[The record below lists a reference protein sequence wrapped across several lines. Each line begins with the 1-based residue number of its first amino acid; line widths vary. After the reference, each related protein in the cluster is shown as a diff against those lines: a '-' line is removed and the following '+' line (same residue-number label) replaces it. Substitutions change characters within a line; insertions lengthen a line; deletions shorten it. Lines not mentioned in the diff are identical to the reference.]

1 MQRKRLPFEQIFD
14 VRAVRIMV
22 DSVADCYAVL
32 GVVHSLWNHISQ
44 EFDDYIA
51 NPKGNGYQS
60 LHTAV
65 VGPEGKTL
73 EIQIR
78 TRQMHRNA
86 ELGVAAHWRYKEGRI
101 SQGSGFERQIAW
113 LRQILEWKD
122 ETPNAEDFLN
132 RFKAEAFQDRVYA
145 VTPKGAVIELTQGA
159 TPLDFAYYIHTEV
172 GHRCRGAKVNGR
184 IVPLTYELKNGE
196 QVEILTTKTGTPSRD
211 WLSPHLNYLKTS
223 RARSKV
229 RHWFKQQAQE
239 HNIAA
244 GRTALERELQRLGVD
259 TKQVDM
265 QKVAE
270 KLNFTKPEELFA
282 AVGYG
287 DVTTGSVATKTQEL
301 ILPPP
306 PEAIRI
312 ARKSQVGEGRSEI
325 KIRGV
330 GNLLTHFAKCCHPVP
345 FEPIMGFIT
354 LGRGVTIHRQD
365 CANMLNLL
373 NRHRER
379 IIEVSWGEETQAAYA
394 VDMLI
399 NAHDRPGLLRD
410 ITSVLLNEQVNVLA
424 SNTLTNPKTAIA
436 HMVLTL
442 EINDLEQL
450 SRILDKVGQIPNVME
465 VRRKGKTGKQ

>member
-1 MQRKRLPFEQIFD
+1 M
-14 VRAVRIMV
+14 
-22 DSVADCYAVL
+22 
-32 GVVHSLWNHISQ
+32 
-44 EFDDYIA
+44 
-51 NPKGNGYQS
+51 
-60 LHTAV
+60 
-65 VGPEGKTL
+65 
-73 EIQIR
+73 
-78 TRQMHRNA
+78 
-86 ELGVAAHWRYKEGRI
+86 
-101 SQGSGFERQIAW
+101 
-113 LRQILEWKD
+113 
-122 ETPNAEDFLN
+122 
-132 RFKAEAFQDRVYA
+132 
-145 VTPKGAVIELTQGA
+145 
-159 TPLDFAYYIHTEV
+159 
-172 GHRCRGAKVNGR
+172 
-184 IVPLTYELKNGE
+184 
-196 QVEILTTKTGTPSRD
+196 
-211 WLSPHLNYLKTS
+211 
-223 RARSKV
+223 
-229 RHWFKQQAQE
+229 
-239 HNIAA
+239 
-244 GRTALERELQRLGVD
+244 GVD